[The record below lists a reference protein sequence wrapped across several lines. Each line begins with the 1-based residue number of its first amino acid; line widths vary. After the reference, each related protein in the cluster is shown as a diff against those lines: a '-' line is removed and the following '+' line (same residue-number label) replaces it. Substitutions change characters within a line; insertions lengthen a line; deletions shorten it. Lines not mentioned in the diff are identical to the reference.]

1 MPQAQINENKAEN
14 ARQSLYLIMAMAAIL
29 SLIGGSMWGLYG
41 IVAAIVLTGVGVFFG
56 RRISP
61 RVVLAMYKAKP
72 ILNSNSP
79 RLYSIFDQLCERA
92 ELDPKPGLFYI
103 PSKVPNAFAVG
114 HDQTAAVALTDGLLR
129 IMNEREIQG
138 IMAHEISHLSHRD
151 THVMGI
157 ADTMSRL
164 TVFLSRVGLL
174 MMLFSLATIFY
185 DGDPLWYLLRGTL
198 LFFAPTISVLLQ
210 LALSRSREFNADM
223 GAIELTGDPYGLA
236 SALEKLDRLSDHQS
250 FWKKILYPNYREP
263 QPALLRTHPDT
274 DLRIEKLLKL
284 AQAQQRAVPHGQQP
298 YVRPVRVMNQHPRR
312 VEIGF
317 QPRIRRRPKY
327 HIMSGIFH

>member
-1 MPQAQINENKAEN
+1 MPQARINENKSVN
-14 ARQSLYLIMAMAAIL
+14 ARQSLYLILAMAAIL
-29 SLIGGSMWGLYG
+29 SLIGWVMWGRYG
-41 IVAAIVLTGVGVFFG
+41 VVAAIVLTGVGVFFG

-61 RVVLAMYKAKP
+61 RVVLAMYKARP

-79 RLYSIFDQLCERA
+79 KLYGMFDELCQRAQLSPR
-92 ELDPKPGLFYI
+92 PGLFYV

-114 HDQTAAVALTDGLLR
+114 HDKTAAVAVTDGLLR
-129 IMNEREIQG
+129 IMNERELNG
-138 IMAHEISHLSHRD
+138 ILAHELSHLIHRD

-164 TVFLSRVGLL
+164 TVFISRVGLF
-174 MMLFSLATIFY
+174 MMLFSLTTFFSG
-185 DGDPLWYLLRGTL
+185 GDPLWYLLRGML

-223 GAIELTGDPYGLA
+223 GAIELTHDPYGLA

-274 DLRIEKLLKL
+274 DLRIKKLLEL
-284 AQAQQRAVPHGQQP
+284 AQIQQQLPAQLQ
-298 YVRPVRVMNQHPRR
+298 RPVRRPVRMLNQHPRR
-312 VEIGF
+312 LQIGF
-317 QPRIRRRPKY
+317 GPRIRRRPRY